1 MHTDYNTMIHLTD
14 SSTRPNGTGRLQAP
28 VQFRAGDAALLEGSQ
43 NKPECNSGSISHS
56 SVGEIDQQSEPV
68 DPCPPSVIRGAKLH
82 KAEIGIDWF
91 RFRMPFNQLHQITN
105 RLAKYL
111 GSYFSKPGMWGY
123 RERFQFACGAFV
135 TFTDAS
141 RECCIELTGDTCKFL
156 GHDTLMDLMT
166 WAYSHLARATRIDI
180 RLDFKG
186 IEIGLIDNVAQSCER
201 RELCRCRRW
210 GKIDQHTAN
219 GECTGYSVQLGKRG
233 KDGSGRLVRV
243 YDKGLETKEKP
254 KGEWERWETEFSD
267 DAANQV
273 CMELIAS
280 DNWTQSAAELALGA
294 VDFRVYTGARSL
306 KRRSIADWWAKLT
319 ASIKPILVRI
329 KRVHTNIDRYGSW
342 LCRSVMPTLH
352 TISKHTD
359 QSVANIILFFT
370 GKQNFAKAV
379 CDASPVVWEYIDI
392 TE

>member
-82 KAEIGIDWF
+82 EAEIGIDWF
-91 RFRMPFNQLHQITN
+91 RFRMPFNRLHQITN

-111 GSYFSKPGMWGY
+111 GSYYSKPGMWGY

-135 TFTDAS
+135 NFTDEH
-141 RECCIELTGDTCKFL
+141 RECCIELTGKTCQLL
-156 GHDTLMDLMT
+156 GHQILMELMT
-166 WAYSHLARATRIDI
+166 WAYSHFARATRIDI

-186 IEIGLIDNVAQSCER
+186 TDIGLIDNVCQSCER